1 MAGPSAVEPA
11 GETQLLLGKWL
22 SSCLASSSSF
32 SSSSCNLCVFLTDRI
47 EKKKTILVFQ

>member
-1 MAGPSAVEPA
+1 MSGPSAVEPA

-22 SSCLASSSSF
+22 SSCLASSSSSF

-47 EKKKTILVFQ
+47 EKKILVFQ